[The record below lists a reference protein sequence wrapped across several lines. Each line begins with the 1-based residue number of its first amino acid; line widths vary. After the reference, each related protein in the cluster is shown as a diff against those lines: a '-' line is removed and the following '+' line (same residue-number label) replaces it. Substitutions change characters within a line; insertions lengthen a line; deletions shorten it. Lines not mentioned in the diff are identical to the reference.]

1 MTITTSDGQEI
12 PVHQGEWV
20 FWTPNGYPAGCM
32 YADAWIGNSEKRAA
46 RRFWGDEAPAKLA
59 AGYRPELMTRDRWA
73 AEVMPRMLT
82 RPTSGADT

>member
-20 FWTPNGYPAGCM
+20 FWTPAGYPEGCC
-32 YADAWIGNSEKRAA
+32 YASVVPSDDPTVAA
-46 RRFWGDEAPAKLA
+46 RYFWRKDAPAKLA

-73 AEVMPRMLT
+73 AEVMPRMLN
-82 RPTSGADT
+82 RPTKGATA